1 MSSQEEKKFLIEKR
15 AMRLS
20 FIGSALF
27 TIAELVM
34 FFTTRSHAILMDCI
48 FDSVELILIGPLL
61 LLIPLLYKPVTEKH
75 PYGYAQ
81 FESLFMVIKYGTLFI
96 VSVVLIIQNIN
107 VIMHGGNKVPAGNIA
122 GFEFSVFGGCFAM
135 YLGLL
140 YLSRKY
146 TSMTIQA
153 ELYMWRVD
161 VFSSLGVALAF
172 LLTWAL
178 NQSRYAG
185 LTPYLDPVI
194 AIVLT
199 CFLLVEP
206 VRLINQNIHSMLLL
220 APPKDVMD
228 EVREISTKAL
238 SEYDY
243 ELKFLDVIQTGRK
256 TWVELYIDSG
266 SSRLDLRELHEARN
280 EIREQLKGK
289 FDQVYI
295 ELIPDLPEV

>member
-75 PYGYAQ
+75 P
-81 FESLFMVIKYGTLFI
+81 SLFI